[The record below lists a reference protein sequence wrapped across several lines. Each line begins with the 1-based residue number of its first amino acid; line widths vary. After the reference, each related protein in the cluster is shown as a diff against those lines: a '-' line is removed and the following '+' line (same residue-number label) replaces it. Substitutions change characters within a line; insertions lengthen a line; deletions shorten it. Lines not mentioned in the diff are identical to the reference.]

1 MENFKIIQRLPHKI
15 SINGLYFILNYKSIF
30 DTVKYMIGNDK
41 DILQVGIVDI
51 GIGKNKYI

>member
-1 MENFKIIQRLPHKI
+1 MVRIDNNI
-15 SINGLYFILNYKSIF
+15 SSIYIF
-30 DTVKYMIGNDK
+30 DTTVKYMIGNDK